1 MIESDLKYTKNFFGL
16 EENIDKIIDVF
27 DKYNFYDVMR
37 AVYCINLYIH
47 NRSALTTQMRLNLA
61 LTLCKK
67 TGTLK
72 INNYNEFSKFFKE
85 IKLYTNIG
93 IFDDLILE
101 DFGEIKFKYNSK
113 TYCTIIG
120 TGYNAVYAQLYF
132 LEPLAHI
139 TKMSSSVEK
148 IIKYNSDNINYFKE
162 VNASDG
168 DARKRFILPP
178 CKLFTKVKRYF
189 KEIDFLENK
198 ELFEIVDGKSDC
210 IEDKYFIIF
219 DSKYFPLYNTAILIN
234 LFNKLYSDLSDDEK
248 NMVVENGIYSSLHD
262 LSILDQGDTPQLY
275 FPIKQHNKMSD
286 VNVNPYS
293 FLGITSKGSTIIA
306 INKSR
311 YKTDKEL
318 NDDIERLINA
328 SINNQLE
335 LVELRKRNAKGFLG
349 LTINSKSNLKFII
362 YDNYVNLYEPNTIL
376 GEKRKNN
383 ALECNALDLIYLLT
397 FSDGLDEIE
406 DYIDYNDQNEFDQ
419 IIGYGGDS
427 SRFFTWK
434 SMSHMIAKGAI
445 KFGMISMD
453 LNTTDG
459 YVLDYFKNII
469 NDFPW
474 ECSNKFLFEKPFS
487 WIIEKR
493 SNNMFFYRNKLV
505 PTFAGIVKY
514 FSNSQLCFF
523 AQNLLF
529 WDKSNIEQFDGISTL
544 LDDLITRKLKTCYEY
559 FNSISVSSNKSM
571 YFLYL
576 PLEYAKKVGIDVSDE
591 TNIVYSDF
599 IEDEYTIS
607 IRYTINYSLLCKEI
621 KDASNRKTENEF
633 IKKLMEPLARNYF
646 DEINKLNEY
655 LDRTNCDKKEVD
667 VFQIELDYM
676 YNTSY
681 RKYKVDD
688 YSYLKAKKLIAEV
701 CLKNDISPGE
711 YYSRDA
717 TSLIR
722 KMQKELINQF
732 ENIILDY
739 NMLDLHTKLME
750 MYANS
755 THEIFVHRK
764 RYNLVNDVDENVIN
778 EIKSNI
784 VEQREEA
791 KQDSRTL
798 LYLIESNLYLQR
810 NVNKIINDKD
820 LQFLLAFSHWLV
832 NLNDTADICYFTE
845 NEAHIEVNFEY
856 VVDNVGDNIENDN
869 DNYIKRV
876 YSNNNYSIRYDE
888 TDTYYFKNVIST
900 FNKETSYDLSVIA
913 DICYYLQT
921 EFLNFSYAKLA
932 ENVYRINEDS
942 FIDNLYNLVKNK
954 SCDLYSK
961 DNIKI
966 NLDLLTICPEKLKNW
981 KGKKQDFLPFNE
993 REKRN
998 NRFEIKPIIR
1008 VDNSIIFSPPLIKN
1022 VNDLWFEGIFN
1033 FMLPYEIGIP
1043 KTRDCILEWKKRYED
1058 KMVYDIKDIF
1068 IKNNISFVK
1077 TNVELHRVDR
1087 NEHYPIDI
1095 GDYDV
1100 IAIDDVKKKIWI
1112 IESKYLNMVGNF
1124 YEMFDQQ
1131 RNFFKENKYIE
1142 KFQRRIDF
1150 MNNNYKRV
1158 LKSFGF
1164 VDVGGYSVLPYMVF
1178 NKVMIS
1184 RYRKIDIPLISISE
1198 LNEIINTIN

>member
-1 MIESDLKYTKNFFGL
+1 MIDSDLKYTKNFFNL

-27 DKYNFYDVMR
+27 DKYEFYDVMR

-61 LTLCKK
+61 LILCKK

-72 INNYNEFSKFFKE
+72 IDNYKEFRNFFKE
-85 IKLYTNIG
+85 IKIYTNIG
-93 IFDDLILE
+93 IFDDPILE

-113 TYCTIIG
+113 TYRTIVG
-120 TGYNAVYAQLYF
+120 TGYNAVYAQLHF
-132 LEPLAHI
+132 LEPLANI
-139 TKMSSSVEK
+139 TKMESAVEK
-148 IIKYNSDNINYFKE
+148 VIKYNSDNINYFKE
-162 VNASDG
+162 VNISSG
-168 DARKRFILPP
+168 EERKRFILPP
-178 CKLFTKVKRYF
+178 CKLFTKVKKYF
-189 KEIDFLENK
+189 KEINFLENK
-198 ELFEIVDGKSDC
+198 ELFKIVDNKTNF
-210 IEDKYFIIF
+210 IEDKYFILF
-219 DSKYFPLYNTAILIN
+219 EDKYFPLYNTAILIN
-234 LFNKLYSDLSDDEK
+234 LFNILYSDLSEDEK
-248 NMVVENGIYSSLHD
+248 NMVVEKGIYNSLFD
-262 LSILDQGDTPQLY
+262 LSILDQGDNRQIYYPVKL
-275 FPIKQHNKMSD
+275 HNKMSD
-286 VNVNPYS
+286 LNVNPYS
-293 FLGITSKGSTIIA
+293 FLGFTSRGNTIIA

-311 YKTDKEL
+311 YSSDNEL
-318 NDDIERLINA
+318 NNDIECLINFYTK
-328 SINNQLE
+328 NQLK
-335 LVELRKRNAKGFLG
+335 LVELRRNNSKGFLE
-349 LTINSKSNLKFII
+349 LTISSKSKLKFII
-362 YDNYVNLYEPNTIL
+362 YDNYVNLYEPNAIL
-376 GEKRKNN
+376 GEKRKSN

-419 IIGYGGDS
+419 MIGYGGDS

-434 SMSHMIAKGAI
+434 SMNHMIAKGAI
-445 KFGMISMD
+445 KFGMINMD
-453 LNTTDG
+453 INTTDG
-459 YVLDYFKNII
+459 YVLDYFRNII

-493 SNNMFFYRNKLV
+493 SNDILFFRNKIV

-529 WDKSNIEQFDGISTL
+529 WDKSNIVQFDGISTL
-544 LDDLITRKLKTCYEY
+544 LDDLITRKLKTCYKF
-559 FNSISVSSNKSM
+559 FNNISISSKKSI
-571 YFLYL
+571 YFLCL
-576 PLEYAKKVGIDVSDE
+576 PLEYAKKVGLNINDGTD
-591 TNIVYSDF
+591 IVYSDF

-607 IRYTINYSLLCKEI
+607 IRYTINYDLLCKKI
-621 KDASNRKTENEF
+621 KDASNRQIENDF
-633 IKKLMEPLARNYF
+633 IKKLMEPLSKKYF
-646 DEINKLNEY
+646 DEINELNEY
-655 LDRTNCDKKEVD
+655 LTKTNCDKKEVD

-676 YNTSY
+676 YNVSY

-688 YSYLKAKKLIAEV
+688 YSYLSAKKLIAKV
-701 CLKNDISPGE
+701 CMDNQISPGE

-732 ENIILDY
+732 ENIILNY
-739 NMLDLHTKLME
+739 NLLDLHTKLIE
-750 MYANS
+750 MYANA
-755 THEIFVHRK
+755 THEIFVHRN
-764 RYNLVNDVDENVIN
+764 RYNLINDVDENIIN
-778 EIKSNI
+778 EIRSNI

-791 KQDSRTL
+791 KQESRTL

-810 NVNKIINDKD
+810 EVDKKINDKD
-820 LQFLLAFSHWLV
+820 LKFLLAFSHWLV

-845 NEAHIEVNFEY
+845 NEAHIEVSFEY
-856 VVDNVGDNIENDN
+856 VVDNIGDNIENEN
-869 DNYIKRV
+869 DNYIRRV
-876 YSNNNYSIRYDE
+876 YLSNNYSIQYDE
-888 TDTYYFKNVIST
+888 TDTLYFNNVIST
-900 FNKETSYDLSVIA
+900 FNEETGYDLSTIV
-913 DICYYLQT
+913 DICYFLQT
-921 EFLNFSYAKLA
+921 EFLNYDYEKLD
-932 ENVYRINEDS
+932 ENVYRISEES
-942 FIDNLYNLVKNK
+942 FIDNLYSLVVNK
-954 SCDLYSK
+954 VRDIYPK
-961 DNIKI
+961 DSIKK
-966 NLDLLTICPEKLKNW
+966 NLDLLIICPEKLKDW
-981 KGKKQDFLPFNE
+981 KGKRQEFLPFNE
-993 REKRN
+993 REKRD
-998 NRFEIKPIIR
+998 NRFEIKPLIR
-1008 VDNSIIFSPPLIKN
+1008 EDNDIIFSPPLIKN
-1022 VNDLWFEGIFN
+1022 VNNLWFEGIFN

-1068 IKNNISFVK
+1068 IDNNISFVK
-1077 TNVELHRVDR
+1077 INVELHRVDR

-1100 IAIDDVKKKIWI
+1100 IAIDDVKKNIWI
-1112 IESKYLNMVGNF
+1112 IESKYLNRVGNF

-1164 VDVGGYSVLPYMVF
+1164 VDVSGYNVLSYMVF

-1198 LNEIINTIN
+1198 LSGIINTTN